1 MKKSHKNVN
10 LSDKSNKLG
19 KKRWQICEK
28 SDKKWQSTEK
38 KKSQTSFKKS
48 HKKVTEIHKLVKK
61 KKDTNYWK
69 KWHTV
74 TK

>member
-10 LSDKSNKLG
+10 LSDKSNRLG

-38 KKSQTSFKKS
+38 KS
-48 HKKVTEIHKLVKK
+48 HKLVLKK
-61 KKDTNYWK
+61 ATK
-69 KWHTV
+69 KWQKFTN
-74 TK
+74 